1 MTDKRALTDP
11 GQWEW
16 QDRQR
21 LEQVCGEL
29 GLAEPSNGE
38 KLTDFGSGVRPGQDL
53 VIAGYIGLGGTIW
66 MGRHR
71 EEILRK
77 TLPEDYVESGKAL
90 QADMD
95 RVSAAAV
102 LNAVVSETDRG
113 NYGAVVVYDVIE
125 GGIFAALWEF
135 AQAAGTGIYARLKD
149 IPVRQQT
156 IEFCEV
162 FDLNPYQLLSGGCTL
177 IAADNGCDLL
187 YRMNRA
193 GIPCA
198 VIGKVTKDHD
208 RVVAHDDTCRYLTR
222 PQRDEIFELL

>member
-1 MTDKRALTDP
+1 MADITDMTDQSGLADLTDA
-11 GQWEW
+11 GK
-16 QDRQR
+16 R
-21 LEQVCGEL
+21 EQQQMELIYEEL
-29 GLAEPSNGE
+29 GLTRFEDAKAPAGLWSAV
-38 KLTDFGSGVRPGQDL
+38 KPGQDL
-53 VIAGYIGLGGTIW
+53 VIAGYIGLGGTVW
-66 MGRHR
+66 MARHKGD
-71 EEILRK
+71 ILRK

-90 QADMD
+90 LAELEQ
-95 RVSAAAV
+95 VSAFTGFNAAAV
-102 LNAVVSETDRG
+102 
-113 NYGAVVVYDVIE
+113 YPVIQ

-135 AQAAGTGIYARLKD
+135 AQAAGTGIHTRLTD